1 MLYPEKINYESVIK
15 ELFKEINLIKEKTD
29 KNNNANIIKD
39 LKNENGKLKND
50 IENLKNENLK
60 LKEEI
65 KKIINK
71 NFQKKYSVIIEENEF
86 DFIRKEIETK
96 INKIKKIKRLYQATI
111 DDEEPINFHSK
122 CDNIP
127 YTLTIMKY

>member
-15 ELFKEINLIKEKTD
+15 ELFKEINLIKEKID

-96 INKIKKIKRLYQATI
+96 INKIKNLKNYIKQL
-111 DDEEPINFHSK
+111 
-122 CDNIP
+122 
-127 YTLTIMKY
+127 